1 MIIVLSVSSIIL
13 RLYSC
18 WAIMIWVMSI
28 ALQGRFV
35 PLSNEAF
42 SYGGTPV

>member
-18 WAIMIWVMSI
+18 WAIMIWVYVRSL
-28 ALQGRFV
+28 AGPFCAV
-35 PLSNEAF
+35 EYEAF